1 MQAEM
6 LDSTISQNHQE
17 LSSVEYVDS
26 HENPIATIPRDDASV
41 QDVEDP
47 RSLQLIFGQRHHD
60 IDCALCPTAKRACN
74 RAWFS
79 AKQVENWSGMTNR
92 TLYNRL
98 SELEEYQRI
107 SRLQDFANVNIPT
120 ETGAVKTTLYNLN
133 VLNQLAMVEMKNKV
147 LNETAKEFSDIL
159 SEVETTGS
167 YGVTQTQNQPVMLPD
182 FCNPAEAARAWADL
196 YEKNQAAEKRAITAE
211 ADLASEKEAHEKD
224 NVDFRTGLDIIN
236 AQKAQIGSNR
246 EATAMATAS
255 VKSRECKRLTAENAE
270 LKDAVGRGTNWHI
283 VNMMT
288 AEWERDFGHAPSWQ
302 KLKEFSADL
311 PKDMQPVKDV
321 EVKVVLKNGSEK
333 ISKVFRYHREAWAK
347 YREYEENS
355 RDKDKNVPDT
365 KVLDLKAT
373 DTEIEV
379 F

>member
-1 MQAEM
+1 MQNAM
-6 LDSTISQNHQE
+6 LDSIVSSNSQE

-26 HENPIATIPRDDASV
+26 HENAIATIPRDDVSV

-47 RSLQLIFGQRHHD
+47 RSLELIFGQKHNE

-147 LNETAKEFSDIL
+147 LNETSKKFSDIL

-167 YGVTQTQNQPVMLPD
+167 YGVTKPELTD
-182 FCNPAEAARAWADL
+182 AEIMSRALEIAHRTL
-196 YEKNQAAEKRAITAE
+196 ALREERIKALTAE
-211 ADLASEKEAHEKD
+211 RDEAI
-224 NVDFRTGLDIIN
+224 RT
-236 AQKAQIGSNR
+236 KAQIGSSR
-246 EATAMATAS
+246 EATAMNTAS
-255 VKSRECKRLTAENAE
+255 QKSKECARLTAENAE
-270 LKDAVGRGTNWHI
+270 LKDAVGRGTNWHT

-288 AEWERDFGHAPSWQ
+288 DEWKREFGHAPVWQ

-311 PKDMQPVKDV
+311 PKDMQPVRDI

-333 ISKVFRYHREAWAK
+333 VNKLFRYHREAWAK
-347 YREYEENS
+347 YREYEEN
-355 RDKDKNVPDT
+355 RRAKGKNVPDT
-365 KVLDLKAT
+365 KILDLKAT
-373 DTEIEV
+373 NTEVEY